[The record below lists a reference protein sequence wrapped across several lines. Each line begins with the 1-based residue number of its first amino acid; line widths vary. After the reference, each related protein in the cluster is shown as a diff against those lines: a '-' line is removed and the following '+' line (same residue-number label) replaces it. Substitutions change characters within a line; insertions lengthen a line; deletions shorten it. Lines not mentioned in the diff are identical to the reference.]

1 MVIAVLIQ
9 WNSYLFTICLYS
21 KYHRILYTCL
31 TPFRLPW
38 SLIGQVRNY
47 ISFFSHCQSRCY
59 SLLLLVCVTHP
70 LKIIFLYCRHL
81 IFTFCFCKIFYSH
94 STFIKLHSAVIA
106 ITAVLF
112 LQFCSSW
119 SSSFSTLLQTSKYT
133 LLFSH
138 TIVPI
143 ALPCFTYIL
152 NFVLL
157 NYSPQLYP
165 YSYQFSSISPL
176 NNIFPSFSNLIFH
189 LSYLIISAISLK
201 LYESLLNCS

>member
-1 MVIAVLIQ
+1 MWLLSWSTTVIAVLLQ
-9 WNSYLFTICLYS
+9 SNCYLSIICLYF
-21 KYHRILYTCL
+21 KFHRILSCCL
-31 TPFRLPW
+31 TTFIFPLP
-38 SLIGQVRNY
+38 LISWVRNF
-47 ISFFSHCQSRCY
+47 ISLFCLSLFY
-59 SLLLLVCVTHP
+59 SLSQPGLYSLMLLSCFPHP

-81 IFTFCFCKIFYSH
+81 IFTFCFCTIFYSH

-152 NFVLL
+152 NFVLYL
-157 NYSPQLYP
+157 STHWFYP
-165 YSYQFSSISPL
+165 NS
-176 NNIFPSFSNLIFH
+176 
-189 LSYLIISAISLK
+189 
-201 LYESLLNCS
+201 SLLPLTTQ